1 VAIADV
7 ASATRDTVG
16 RYFSLVSALPSV
28 LLCLYIYALAVS
40 GAWDGTPSVKHV
52 TQAVSKLGI
61 ADLVGLLVI
70 SAAIALALH
79 PLQFS
84 MVQLM
89 EGYWGV
95 NIVAEYLRSA
105 RMEHHWR
112 RLSNL
117 RKRENDGQDLLD
129 APDEADDENADDENI
144 DNLRQ
149 RFRIVSRIGEAGRV
163 LTGQPLMMDEI
174 MPTRLGNI
182 LRYYELAAG
191 QPYGLSALSV
201 MPYLAQVA
209 RADDKRY
216 LDDQRSQLDLAV
228 RMSVTAL
235 IAFVATVA
243 FMCRDGFWLLVSL
256 VPCVIAYL
264 SYRGAIIAAG
274 QYGRAIA
281 VIIALNRFSLY
292 EQLRMP
298 VPASTE
304 QERTMNKGLAQLMDY
319 DSDTR
324 MIFRRPVL
332 RLAGDCSVDGDVGRR
347 RQERTRVR
355 VPLGYHHHAWG
366 HQR

>member
-1 VAIADV
+1 MAIAGDV
-7 ASATRDTVG
+7 ASAARDTVG
-16 RYFSLVSALPSV
+16 RYFSLVSALPSA
-28 LLCLYIYALAVS
+28 LLTLYIFALWVS
-40 GAWDGTPSVKHV
+40 GAWNGIPSVGHV
-52 TQAVSKLGI
+52 AHAISKLGI
-61 ADLVGLLVI
+61 ADVISLLVI

-89 EGYWGV
+89 EGYWGA

-112 RLSNL
+112 RISGL
-117 RKRENDGQDLLD
+117 REKAEDGQDQLD
-129 APDEADDENADDENI
+129 ACEGAANEDDV
-144 DNLRQ
+144 NLRQ
-149 RFRIVSRIGEAGRV
+149 RLRLVSRIGEAGRI
-163 LTGQPLMMDEI
+163 LTGQPLMLDEI

-191 QPYGLSALSV
+191 QPYGLSAIKV

-235 IAFVATVA
+235 IAFVATVG
-243 FMCRDGFWLLVSL
+243 FMCRDGIWLLVSL
-256 VPCVIAYL
+256 VPSAIAYL

-292 EQLRMP
+292 EQLQMP
-298 VPASTE
+298 VPASSVE
-304 QERTMNKGLAQLMDY
+304 ERSINKGLRHLMEY
-319 DSDTR
+319 DRDTW
-324 MIFRRPVL
+324 MIFRRP
-332 RLAGDCSVDGDVGRR
+332 G
-347 RQERTRVR
+347 
-355 VPLGYHHHAWG
+355 P
-366 HQR
+366 